1 MFAFRTCVGTKRIL
15 LTFYSNF
22 TFILGERRNLIFIV
36 ISGTLLLLEDPENA
50 LKAMRHACTLAQD
63 QPIVI
68 LDTAVLCY
76 KNGLTDETVE
86 LVMKFEQLIGKQN
99 NETKPLEVSIIMLH
113 ICTLNYNDT
122 RS

>member
-99 NETKPLEVSIIMLH
+99 NETKPLEVSIIMLY

>member
-50 LKAMRHACTLAQD
+50 LKAMRHACTLAQN

-99 NETKPLEVSIIMLH
+99 NETKPLEVSIIMLY